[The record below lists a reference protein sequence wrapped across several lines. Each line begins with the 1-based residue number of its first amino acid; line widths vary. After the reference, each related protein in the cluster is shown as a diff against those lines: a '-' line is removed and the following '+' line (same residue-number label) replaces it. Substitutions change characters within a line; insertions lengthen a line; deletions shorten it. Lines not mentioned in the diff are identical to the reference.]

1 MDIDINISVGLHG
14 FSGGK
19 APFLPL
25 PVYLNL
31 VILPLK
37 PAGKDPGAV
46 RAASLEGS
54 KTSFFRSEKMMTV
67 KPVGTAY
74 KPGSKRSGRMA
85 VDDFRYIVLL
95 HAALRE
101 DHHLIAHFHGLP
113 LIVGDKESR
122 SFQTAHQIPHF
133 SPHIFPELCVQRR

>member
-54 KTSFFRSEKMMTV
+54 LRVEDCETA
-67 KPVGTAY
+67 VGSTFGPRESY
-74 KPGSKRSGRMA
+74 
-85 VDDFRYIVLL
+85 
-95 HAALRE
+95 ALM
-101 DHHLIAHFHGLP
+101 P
-113 LIVGDKESR
+113 
-122 SFQTAHQIPHF
+122 
-133 SPHIFPELCVQRR
+133 